1 MDISNQLRL
10 ILLLTGVVIF
20 IIVYV
25 FGRRRGADA
34 EVTHDEWTTTVQP
47 AREPEFSIDD
57 SPLIDE
63 ETLEVPAYIRKQQQ
77 EGRYDAEDSFTSS
90 ILDDDHVVDEIVAT
104 QAFID
109 SVEREQKFNDPAVTP
124 ARANRFHVEEVQ
136 LDLAQDGPFIDSGLS
151 ADIELSTS
159 LQEDHHSGS
168 VDFNVNE
175 SNAFVIEELDD
186 PADEDTAE
194 ALGEAFSEEVY
205 VDNSPEFSTAE
216 SLEVVSETSEV
227 PTLSEPVA
235 TPSAPTVPTT
245 TIEPVVPPVEKTVE
259 KPVDKPVDK
268 PAQKP
273 SGQSV
278 PRKIFAVRLAVAER
292 LDGLRLLEL
301 LEVERLT
308 HGKLGIFHRLHEGLS
323 VFSLASMVEPGSFD
337 LQQMPEQYFPGV
349 TLFMLLPGPLD
360 GLIAFDQ
367 MMTCAQRI
375 AHATQGVI
383 QDERGNKL
391 NVDLMN
397 RLRDD
402 VLDFQHL
409 IGGIAH

>member
-20 IIVYV
+20 IAVYF
-25 FGRRRGADA
+25 FGRRRTVDA

-47 AREPEFSIDD
+47 TGEPEFSIDD

-109 SVEREQKFNDPAVTP
+109 SVEREQEFNEPAITP

-136 LDLAQDGPFIDSGLS
+136 LDLAQDEPFIDSALS
-151 ADIELSTS
+151 TDIELSAS
-159 LQEDHHSGS
+159 QQEDHHSAS
-168 VDFNVNE
+168 VDFDFNE
-175 SNAFVIEELDD
+175 PNPFVIEEVDN
-186 PADEDTAE
+186 PVDEDTTE
-194 ALGEAFSEEVY
+194 GLGEEFSEEVY
-205 VDNSPEFSTAE
+205 ADPSPEFSTTE
-216 SLEVVSETSEV
+216 LQQVVSEISQV
-227 PTLSEPVA
+227 PTLSEPVVA
-235 TPSAPTVPTT
+235 PSMPTALTT

-259 KPVDKPVDK
+259 KPADQTVK
-268 PAQKP
+268 KP

-278 PRKIFAVRLAVAER
+278 PRKIFAVRLAFAQR

-349 TLFMLLPGPLD
+349 TFFMLLPGPLD